1 MSTLQVVLAPV
12 LFAIER
18 SRAGP
23 TKTFKSV
30 LITGASSGL
39 GAGLAIAYAKP
50 GVLIAITGRNKER
63 LEAVAQKCKDKGAQ
77 VFLGL
82 ASLCLLNR
90 NVQVEI
96 GLVDVVDAKNLAEF
110 ILKVDAIVPLDLVI
124 ANAGIT
130 GVSEGSKEG
139 YTFQQSIS
147 DVTNINV
154 LGVTNT
160 ILPIIPKLCE
170 RKAGQVV
177 IMGSLS
183 GYMPFQLA
191 PDYGATKAAV
201 SSLSRA
207 LRPYLASFNVGMT
220 LITPGFVRT
229 DLLQSTEKY
238 PFEISLDEVGERETF
253 VSFFFFFFLT
263 SVISFV
269 QATPIMLD
277 GIARNVN
284 VLAFPFVPAL
294 ITTMLGRWD
303 PITLSVLGPVLFT
316 RMTKKITKLVTGQ
329 DVVSTKKSKSKTN

>member
-1 MSTLQVVLAPV
+1 VSTLQVVLAPV

-253 VSFFFFFFLT
+253 VSFFFFFF
-263 SVISFV
+263 F
-269 QATPIMLD
+269 
-277 GIARNVN
+277 
-284 VLAFPFVPAL
+284 
-294 ITTMLGRWD
+294 
-303 PITLSVLGPVLFT
+303 
-316 RMTKKITKLVTGQ
+316 
-329 DVVSTKKSKSKTN
+329 